1 MNTYVGID
9 IAKAELVAHALPQ
22 EQQRS
27 FANTAAGL
35 TELVCWLQ
43 EIGSTRVVFEAT
55 GGYERP
61 LLKVLFEAG
70 LAAERLSA
78 NRPRE
83 LARALGLKAKTDAI
97 DARVLAVAA
106 QLLPASPSAPL
117 PEKTALLREWLQA
130 RSALVSERDAHRRR
144 IKQLE
149 SAPVK
154 AVLTG
159 CIARLQ
165 KQIQQI
171 EKTIIKLLA
180 GIPDGLAKA
189 PGLGPI
195 LRATLAARLPELGT
209 VNRRQIAALAGLAPY
224 NRDSGVWRGQRH
236 IVGGRADVRRV
247 LYMATWS
254 AIRCDPDIGSCYR
267 RLVDAGKPR
276 KAAAVACMRK
286 YLTRLNAMKR
296 DNAPWK
302 AVPMAA

>member
-27 FANTAAGL
+27 FANNAVGL
-35 TELVCWLQ
+35 TDLVCWLQ

-55 GGYERP
+55 GGYERA
-61 LLKVLFEAG
+61 LLKALFDAH
-70 LAAERLSA
+70 LPAERLSA

-106 QLLPASPSAPL
+106 QLLPASPSKPL

-149 SAPVK
+149 SAPVQ
-154 AVLTG
+154 AVLKG

-171 EKTIIKLLA
+171 EKTITKLLA
-180 GIPDGLAKA
+180 ETPDSLEKA

-195 LRATLAARLPELGT
+195 RKLPRS
-209 VNRRQIAALAGLAPY
+209 V
-224 NRDSGVWRGQRH
+224 
-236 IVGGRADVRRV
+236 
-247 LYMATWS
+247 
-254 AIRCDPDIGSCYR
+254 DI
-267 RLVDAGKPR
+267 P
-276 KAAAVACMRK
+276 
-286 YLTRLNAMKR
+286 
-296 DNAPWK
+296 
-302 AVPMAA
+302 